1 MINTTLISSMLEN
14 RHLKFPLEDDASR
27 RNSIRY
33 DKISTYRKV
42 VNKSTI
48 QIEAGFEIQKINRGT
63 I

>member
-42 VNKSTI
+42 VNKRTS
-48 QIEAGFEIQKINRGT
+48 QIKARLEI
-63 I
+63 

>member
-1 MINTTLISSMLEN
+1 MLEN
-14 RHLKFPLEDDASR
+14 RLLKFPLEDDASR

-42 VNKSTI
+42 VSKSTI
-48 QIEAGFEIQKINRGT
+48 QIEARFEIQKINRGT